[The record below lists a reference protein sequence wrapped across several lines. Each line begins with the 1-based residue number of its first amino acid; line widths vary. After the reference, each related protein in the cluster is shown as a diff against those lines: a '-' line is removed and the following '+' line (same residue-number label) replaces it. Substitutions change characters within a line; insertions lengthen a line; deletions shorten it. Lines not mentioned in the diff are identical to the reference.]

1 MDTKTPKRK
10 ADVFA
15 AEGSIAGILRKQRQA
30 MESGDET
37 MMRPVIGD
45 NSSDEV
51 LKRGYFKESD
61 DE

>member
-1 MDTKTPKRK
+1 MDTNPKRK
-10 ADVFA
+10 VDVFA
-15 AEGSIAGILRKQRQA
+15 AEGSIAGILRKHRQA

-37 MMRPVIGD
+37 TMHPVMGD

-51 LKRGYFKESD
+51 LKRGYFKETD